1 MRGTD
6 RALMIAV
13 PLVALALAFV
23 FLVISPKRSE
33 VSQLD
38 DEVTALQ
45 ATIDLGDA
53 QIAAAKEARKRFPKD
68 YGRLV
73 ELGRA
78 VPDDADQATFV
89 YDISELGRRN
99 NLVFQDFEVL
109 AGTTSDQA
117 PPPTPTPSDPAAPA
131 DPEAPTDPEAGSTEA
146 SPTLATEATAA
157 LLPLGATVGPA
168 GLPVMPYGVTFRGSF
183 FEMADFLGAL
193 DSTVLSKGPNP
204 EVSGRLMTID
214 SFVFT
219 ADPNKGFPKIQSNL
233 ALTTYITAPNEGI
246 AAGATPA
253 GPPPAGSPSDPGA
266 GPVPASASV
275 TP

>member
-1 MRGTD
+1 MRGAD
-6 RALMIAV
+6 RAIMLAV
-13 PLVALALAFV
+13 PLVALALAFI
-23 FLVISPKRSE
+23 FLVISPKRNE

-38 DEVTALQ
+38 EEATALQ
-45 ATIDLGDA
+45 ATIDAGEA
-53 QIAAAKEARKRFPKD
+53 QIAAAKQARKRFPKD

-73 ELGRA
+73 QLGRA
-78 VPDDADQATFV
+78 VPDDGDQATFV

-99 NLVFQDFEVL
+99 DLMFQDFEVL

-117 PPPTPTPSDPAAPA
+117 PAPTPTPSESSAPTDPAIPTDPAAP
-131 DPEAPTDPEAGSTEA
+131 TDTN
-146 SPTLATEATAA
+146 PTLATEATAA

-183 FEMADFLGAL
+183 FDMADFLGAL
-193 DSTVLSKGPNP
+193 DSTVLTKGANP

-219 ADPNKGFPKIQSNL
+219 ADPAKGFPKVQSNL
-233 ALTTYITAPNEGI
+233 ALTTYITAPNEGL

-253 GPPPAGSPSDPGA
+253 GPAPAGSPSDPGT
-266 GPVPASASV
+266 GPVAASASV

>member
-1 MRGTD
+1 MRGAD
-6 RALMIAV
+6 RAIMLAV
-13 PLVALALAFV
+13 PLVALALAFI
-23 FLVISPKRSE
+23 FLVISPKRNE

-38 DEVTALQ
+38 EEATALQ
-45 ATIDLGDA
+45 ATIDAGDA

-73 ELGRA
+73 KLGRA
-78 VPDDADQATFV
+78 VPEDGDQATFV

-99 NLVFQDFEVL
+99 DLVFQDFEVL
-109 AGTTSDQA
+109 AGATSDQA
-117 PPPTPTPSDPAAPA
+117 PTPAPA
-131 DPEAPTDPEAGSTEA
+131 ETPATDPEAPTDPEAAPTDTA
-146 SPTLATEATAA
+146 PTLATEATAA

-183 FEMADFLGAL
+183 FDMADFLGSL
-193 DSTVLSKGPNP
+193 DSTVLTKGPNP

-233 ALTTYITAPNEGI
+233 ALTTYITAPDEGL

-266 GPVPASASV
+266 GPVAASASV

>member
-1 MRGTD
+1 MRGAD
-6 RALMIAV
+6 RAIMLAV
-13 PLVALALAFV
+13 PLVALALAFI
-23 FLVISPKRSE
+23 FLVISPKRNE

-38 DEVTALQ
+38 EEVTALQ
-45 ATIDLGDA
+45 ATIDTGEA
-53 QIAAAKEARKRFPKD
+53 QIAAAKQARKRFPKD

-73 ELGRA
+73 KLGRA
-78 VPDDADQATFV
+78 VPEDGDQATFV

-99 NLVFQDFEVL
+99 DLVFQDFEVL
-109 AGTTSDQA
+109 AGATGAQA
-117 PPPTPTPSDPAAPA
+117 PATPAPAETPATDPAEPA
-131 DPEAPTDPEAGSTEA
+131 DPATTTTEA
-146 SPTLATEATAA
+146 APTLATEATAA

-183 FEMADFLGAL
+183 FDMADFLGSL
-193 DSTVLSKGPNP
+193 DATVLTKGPNP

-214 SFVFT
+214 SFVFA

-233 ALTTYITAPNEGI
+233 ALTTYITAPNEGL

-253 GPPPAGSPSDPGA
+253 GPAPAGSPSDPGT
-266 GPVPASASV
+266 GPVAASASV